1 MFRNNYWRHRFNR
14 TTLLAI
20 GLAAV
25 LAGLLWARFGAV
37 PNLSFVIVGFLL
49 LPMLPAKKAP
59 ALLVMLI
66 IGLNLGLW
74 RGAVT
79 KTQIDMYQ
87 PLYDQKVILVGRVI
101 DDSSYAYKSQTE
113 FHIGDVQLVAQNGNL
128 DLPGRV
134 RVRGYG
140 APSVRRGDVVE
151 VVGKMREGYGNRQGS
166 MSFAKITVHGRSA
179 NAVEDIRAKYFAGVY
194 TALPEPNASLG
205 LGFLVGLRTLLPERL
220 LDQLSATGLTHI
232 VAVSGY
238 NLTILVRFMRRIFAR
253 KSIYLAMLSS
263 VSLIVAFLA
272 VTGFTPSIVRAAIV
286 SGLSLTAWYYGR
298 MVHPVMIL
306 LLSAAITA
314 FWNPL
319 YLWYD
324 LGWYLSFAAFSG
336 ILILAPLLTARLFA
350 KRKPGPLGQVVIET
364 LSAQLMVLPIIAVI
378 FGQVSV
384 ISLLANAIILPM
396 IPVAMLLTFVA
407 GLAGAFVPYI
417 SGWFAWPADFLLTFM
432 VDTIRIMAKA
442 PWALKEVNTNWLQ
455 AGIFYSFIGLVAVV
469 MLRVTKKRL
478 NAAEVVE

>member
-1 MFRNNYWRHRFNR
+1 MSVHQVLRYRFNR
-14 TTLLAI
+14 TTLLAV
-20 GLAAV
+20 GLTTV

-37 PNLSFVIVGFLL
+37 PNLNFMIVGFML
-49 LPMLPAKKAP
+49 LPLLPAKKIP

-79 KTQIDMYQ
+79 KSQIDLYQ

-113 FHIGDVQLVAQNGNL
+113 FHVGDVQLVARDGNL

-151 VVGKMREGYGNRQGS
+151 IYGKMREGYGNRQGS
-166 MSFAKITVHGRSA
+166 VSFAKITVHGRSA
-179 NAVEDIRAKYFAGVY
+179 NVVEDIRAKYFAGVY

-205 LGFLVGLRTLLPERL
+205 LGFLVGLRTLLPEEL
-220 LDQLSATGLTHI
+220 LNQLSATGLTHI

-238 NLTILVRFMRRIFAR
+238 NLTILVRFTRRLFAR

-263 VSLIVAFLA
+263 VSLMMAFLA

-298 MVHPVMIL
+298 KVHPVMII

-324 LGWYLSFAAFSG
+324 LGWYLSFAAFFG
-336 ILILAPLLTARLFA
+336 ILVLAPLLTARLFA
-350 KRKPGPLGQVVIET
+350 NKPGPMGQVVIET
-364 LSAQLMVLPIIAVI
+364 VSAQMMALPIIAVI
-378 FGQVSV
+378 FGE
-384 ISLLANAIILPM
+384 ISLISLFANALILPM
-396 IPVAMLLTFVA
+396 IPVAMFLTFVA
-407 GLAGAFVPYI
+407 GLAGALVPYI

-432 VDTIRIMAKA
+432 VDAISLMSRL

-478 NAAEVVE
+478 NAAEIVE

>member
-1 MFRNNYWRHRFNR
+1 MSVHQVFRYRFNR
-14 TTLLAI
+14 TTLLAV
-20 GLAAV
+20 GLTTV

-37 PNLSFVIVGFLL
+37 PNLNFVIAGFML
-49 LPMLPAKKAP
+49 LPLLPAKKIP

-74 RGAVT
+74 RGAVVKSQT
-79 KTQIDMYQ
+79 DLYQ
-87 PLYDQKVILVGRVI
+87 PLYGQKVILVGRVI

-113 FHIGDVQLVAQNGNL
+113 FHVGDVQLVARDGNV

-134 RVRGYG
+134 RIRGFG

-151 VVGKMREGYGNRQGS
+151 VVGKIKEGYGNRQGS
-166 MSFAKITVHGRSA
+166 MSFAKITVYGRSA
-179 NAVEDIRAKYFAGVY
+179 NVIEDIRVKYFAGVY

-205 LGFLVGLRTLLPERL
+205 LGFLVGLRTLLPEGL
-220 LDQLSATGLTHI
+220 LDKLSATGLTHI

-263 VSLIVAFLA
+263 VSLIIAFLA
-272 VTGFTPSIVRAAIV
+272 VTGFTPSIVRAAVV
-286 SGLSLTAWYYGR
+286 SGLALTAWYYGR
-298 MVHPVMIL
+298 RVHPSMIL
-306 LLSAAITA
+306 LLSAAVTA

-324 LGWYLSFAAFSG
+324 LGWYLSFAAFFG
-336 ILILAPLLTARLFA
+336 VLVLAPLITARLFT
-350 KRKPGPLGQVVIET
+350 KKPSNVAQVVIET
-364 LSAQLMVLPIIAVI
+364 TSAQVMAVPIIAVI
-378 FGQVSV
+378 FGEVSL
-384 ISLLANAIILPM
+384 ISLFANALILPL

-407 GLAGAFVPYI
+407 GLAGALVPYI

-432 VDTIRIMAKA
+432 VDSINLMSRAS
-442 PWALKEVNTNWLQ
+442 WALKEVDTNWIQ
-455 AGIFYSFIGLVAVV
+455 AGIFYGLISFVAIV
-469 MLRVTKKRL
+469 MLKVTKKRL
-478 NAAEVVE
+478 NAAEIVE

>member
-1 MFRNNYWRHRFNR
+1 MLRKNLLKHRFNK
-14 TTLLAI
+14 TTLLAA
-20 GLAAV
+20 GLTTI
-25 LAGLLWARFGAV
+25 LAGLLLARFGAT
-37 PNLSFVIVGFLL
+37 PSLSFVVVGFLL
-49 LPMLPAKKAP
+49 IPVLPAKKLP
-59 ALLVMLI
+59 AVLVMLI

-74 RGAVT
+74 RGAIT
-79 KTQIDMYQ
+79 KSQVEMYQ
-87 PLYDQKVILVGRVI
+87 PLYGQKVIIVGRVI

-113 FHIGDVQLVAQNGNL
+113 FHIGDVQLVARSGNF
-128 DLPGRV
+128 DLLGRV

-140 APSVRRGDVVE
+140 APSVRRGDMVE
-151 VVGKMREGYGNRQGS
+151 VMGKMREGYGNRQGS
-166 MSFAKITVHGRSA
+166 ISFAQIAVHGRSA

-205 LGFLVGLRTLLPERL
+205 LGFLVGLRTLLPTDL

-238 NLTILVRFMRRIFAR
+238 NLTILVRFTRRVFAR
-253 KSIYLAMLSS
+253 RSIYLAMLSS
-263 VSLIVAFLA
+263 VSLIVSFLA

-286 SGLSLTAWYYGR
+286 SGLALTAWYYGR

-324 LGWYLSFAAFSG
+324 LGWYLSFAAFFG
-336 ILILAPLLTARLFA
+336 VLVLAPLLTARLFV
-350 KRKPGPLGQVVIET
+350 KKPGPMGQVVIET
-364 LSAQLMVLPIIAVI
+364 VSAQIMALPIIAVI
-378 FGQVSV
+378 FGEVSL
-384 ISLLANAIILPM
+384 ISLLANALILPM

-407 GLAGAFVPYI
+407 GLAGAVVPYI

-432 VDTIRIMAKA
+432 VDSISIMSRA
-442 PWALKEVNTNWLQ
+442 PWALKEVNTNWFE
-455 AGIFYSFIGLVAVV
+455 AVIFYGLIGIIALV